1 MGNELNG
8 INFDIGTDLKVF
20 EETHKN
26 NKNIPTSVFD
36 FIKDDEDKKITNN
49 IELQLFNKLLY
60 ENNNLEVPTINPANP
75 AKPDDPEISIDENT
89 LGNYTYVKKEYRDS
103 THTVNYERNK
113 QTSTQYIIKGNGESS
128 DGKTYSYEDEL
139 RDTNGDNI
147 ADCRITTIKYNDD
160 CKTVKTLTDRNLDG
174 IYEARTIE
182 WDNLKSTNNQE

>member
-8 INFDIGTDLKVF
+8 IDFRIGTDLKLF
-20 EETHKN
+20 EETHQN
-26 NKNIPTSVFD
+26 NKSIPASVFD
-36 FIKDDEDKKITNN
+36 FIKHDEDKIITNN

-60 ENNNLEVPTINPANP
+60 KDSNLTMPTINR
-75 AKPDDPEISIDENT
+75 DDPETIHDENT
-89 LGNYTYVKKEYRDS
+89 LGKNTYVKMEYRDS

-113 QTSTQYIIKGNGESS
+113 QTSTQYIINGESISS
-128 DGKTYSYEDEL
+128 DGRRYSYEDEL

-174 IYEARTIE
+174 IYDAGTIE
-182 WDNLKSTNNQE
+182 WDNSKSTNNQE